1 MKTPESQTDRFKKTG
16 ECGQRAKDFRET
28 EDFSRKDGI
37 IGSLVGFVE
46 PFVQLAAVGGLYGH

>member
-1 MKTPESQTDRFKKTG
+1 MKEAYSPNDQVKKASEYGQGTRESQ
-16 ECGQRAKDFRET
+16 ET
-28 EDFSRKDGI
+28 EDSSRRDGI